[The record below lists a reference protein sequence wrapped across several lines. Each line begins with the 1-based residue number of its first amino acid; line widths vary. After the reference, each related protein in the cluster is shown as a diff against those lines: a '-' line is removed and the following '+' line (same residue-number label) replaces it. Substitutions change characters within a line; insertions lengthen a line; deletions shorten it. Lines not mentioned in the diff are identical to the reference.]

1 MRPYKCDDIKHI
13 GKAYK
18 CGGEIIMH
26 GRGELLSKLTTVY
39 QVSLHFLI
47 VLHDKGPYI
56 QKRKG

>member
-1 MRPYKCDDIKHI
+1 M

-18 CGGEIIMH
+18 CGEEIIMH
-26 GRGELLSKLTTVY
+26 GRGEILSKLTTVY